1 MRCIVLVLWTVAT
14 CASHPEDP
22 EANMTTPE
30 MIQYWGY
37 PVEIHHTTTQDG
49 FILEMHRIP
58 CGKGD
63 SGRPVIFMQ
72 HGLESESS
80 DWVNNL
86 PYQSAG
92 FLFADAGFDVWL
104 GNVRGN
110 SYSCNHTSLTRDDEK
125 FWDWS
130 WDEMVKYDLD
140 AMISHVLSMTSQP
153 SLYYMGHSQGTLI
166 MFSKLSQDQEFA
178 KKIKRFYALAPIG
191 SVKNIKG
198 LLAVFVNSIGTE
210 FDIYYDI
217 FGQKEFGGDSP
228 VIEKLKHDVCDGM
241 KLEETMCDNFL
252 LAMVGPES
260 SQQNQVPPM
269 CCGFRPGCRCI
280 WRAPCQCMIGEQK
293 ETRRSVP
300 IHKQLVSELQATAP
314 EYDFTK
320 INKETVLY
328 WGDEDWLADPT
339 DIDDFLLPRINGTV
353 IQNSMLP
360 GYNHLDFVWGIQSC
374 RDIYNPVIQSLKTEL
389 KF

>member
-1 MRCIVLVLWTVAT
+1 
-14 CASHPEDP
+14 
-22 EANMTTPE
+22 

-58 CGKGD
+58 CGKGQSCS

-260 SQQNQVPPM
+260 SQQNQTRMPVYLASE
-269 CCGFRPGCRCI
+269 PGGTSSRNI
-280 WRAPCQCMIGEQK
+280 EHWMQMVKKG
-293 ETRRSVP
+293 T
-300 IHKQLVSELQATAP
+300 VSMYDWGTKGNKKKYGQATAP